1 MQPRSLGDA
10 AGRHVLNGSTVI
22 SDNYPTERGS
32 TASAAS
38 TVAGSGAPHNFNK
51 ELFASTYS
59 KAKSRKLLPNPD
71 VQIVKLM
78 KLLLKIYMTF
88 FDR

>member
-1 MQPRSLGDA
+1 M
-10 AGRHVLNGSTVI
+10 LNGSTVI

-38 TVAGSGAPHNFNK
+38 MVAGSGAAHNFNK

-71 VQIVKLM
+71 VQIAKLM
-78 KLLLKIYMTF
+78 KTLLKIYMAF